1 MKLYEYVI
9 KVKDNFSNELKRFAD
24 GAKKA
29 EGSLKDIDTQV
40 GKTGKGMGD
49 LLKFAGGNLLAN
61 VFSFAAAK
69 AGDLLGRIIDV
80 TGQFQKYMAV
90 LGNTLGSKSA
100 AQRDLGMLQDLAA
113 QTNYSMMELTD
124 GYVKLVN
131 RGMKPTR
138 DELMQL
144 ADLANST
151 GKSYD
156 QLVEAIL
163 DAQTGQFER
172 LKEFGITASK
182 SGDKVKFSFKGVTKE
197 VQFTSNAIG
206 DYIKGLGKLEG
217 VTGSTAEISKTLTGQ
232 ISNLGD
238 AWDSMLNNMGKR
250 SDGVFNSVISGL
262 QKMVGWM
269 DQVAM
274 SQEEFNRKNNSPKLT
289 AFEKQMTD
297 SFGLNAFSTE
307 TLGKKAQ
314 QVSLAAYYDGQA
326 MKIKSTLTKLQVEL
340 RETNKFI
347 DGSLWVG
354 DAYITKQKT
363 LENSIMFQQDKFKAL
378 KDVYANQLKALD
390 KPAEIALGK
399 SKSKASS
406 GVKASVDDTI
416 RGGVRATT
424 VNITIGKMIEK
435 MAENM
440 SFNSGKDAA
449 NEVEKA
455 VLETLNRVI
464 NGAVYTARQ

>member
-9 KVKDNFSNELKRFAD
+9 KVKDQFSNELKKFAD
-24 GAKKA
+24 GTKKA
-29 EGSLKDIDTQV
+29 ESGLKDIDKQAS
-40 GKTGKGMGD
+40 KTGKGLGD
-49 LLKFAGGNLLAN
+49 MLKVAGGNLMAN
-61 VFSFAAAK
+61 AFQFVIAK
-69 AGDLLGRIIDV
+69 AGEFVSKMIEVR
-80 TGQFQKYMAV
+80 GQFQKYEAV

-113 QTNYSMMELTD
+113 QTNFSMMELTD
-124 GYVKLVN
+124 SYVKMVN

-197 VQFTSNAIG
+197 VQFTSTAIG

-217 VTGSTAEISKTLTGQ
+217 VSGSTAEISKTLTGQ

-238 AWDSMLNNMGKR
+238 AWDGLLNTMGKN
-250 SDGVFNSVISGL
+250 SEGVINTVIKGL
-262 QKMVGWM
+262 SSAVGWLNEVM
-269 DQVAM
+269 MKD
-274 SQEEFNRKNNSPKLT
+274 EDFHRKNYAKDIT
-289 AFEKQMTD
+289 AYESKMKSNFE
-297 SFGLNAFSTE
+297 LNAFSTSKLSKE
-307 TLGKKAQ
+307 EQKRGLFTYYNIQLEELQGK
-314 QVSLAAYYDGQA
+314 LAATRGQ
-326 MKIKSTLTKLQVEL
+326 L
-340 RETNKFI
+340 REVNNEIKN
-347 DGSLWVG
+347 SWWNG
-354 DAYITKQKT
+354 DDVAKKKKT
-363 LENSIMFQQDKFKAL
+363 LEVTKMFFEDEMKAL
-378 KDVYANQLKALD
+378 KDVYTAQLKGLD
-390 KPAEIALGK
+390 KPEEIALGK
-399 SKSKASS
+399 TGKTKTASIRKSA
-406 GVKASVDDTI
+406 DDVI
-416 RGGVRATT
+416 RGGAKATT
-424 VNITIGKMIEK
+424 VNISIGKMIEK

-440 SFNSGKDAA
+440 NFNNAA
-449 NEVEKA
+449 EGAAEVEKA
-455 VLETLNRVI
+455 VLDTLNRVI